1 MCVPGGIIKC
11 MRRAW
16 KDVGRT
22 LQTVDLHQQR
32 EKARGIFKLSG
43 EFQVVQV
50 TLGRCQEA
58 IGR

>member
-1 MCVPGGIIKC
+1 MYETGLERCGENLTDSGPASTKGES
-11 MRRAW
+11 MRY
-16 KDVGRT
+16 
-22 LQTVDLHQQR
+22 
-32 EKARGIFKLSG
+32 KLSG